1 MYEVSEAFHRQ
12 YADMYDKFV
21 RIYFKDGSVR
31 TGLFNDEFYDDS
43 SILVSCEVIK
53 ITDIDRMELLDKQ
66 IVKETIGVGVNE
78 KAVLRFYQTALSF
91 TSISIFPW

>member
-1 MYEVSEAFHRQ
+1 MSETTVISPAIFIADSSIVSYNGLNKSEFGGVLMYEVSEAFHRQ

-21 RIYFKDGSVR
+21 RIHFKDGSVR

-53 ITDIDRMELLDKQ
+53 ITDIDRMELLDK
-66 IVKETIGVGVNE
+66 
-78 KAVLRFYQTALSF
+78 
-91 TSISIFPW
+91 

>member
-43 SILVSCEVIK
+43 SICQTLAGRFFSGSAHICIMRFFK
-53 ITDIDRMELLDKQ
+53 H
-66 IVKETIGVGVNE
+66 VN
-78 KAVLRFYQTALSF
+78 KAL
-91 TSISIFPW
+91 PKK

>member
-1 MYEVSEAFHRQ
+1 MNSFQCRIWLYTFWGVCYDVANKLELGGVFMYEVSEAFHRQ

-21 RIYFKDGSVR
+21 RIHFKDGSVR

-53 ITDIDRMELLDKQ
+53 ITDIDRMELLDK
-66 IVKETIGVGVNE
+66 
-78 KAVLRFYQTALSF
+78 
-91 TSISIFPW
+91 

>member
-21 RIYFKDGSVR
+21 RIHFKDGSVR

-43 SILVSCEVIK
+43 SIC
-53 ITDIDRMELLDKQ
+53 LL
-66 IVKETIGVGVNE
+66 
-78 KAVLRFYQTALSF
+78 Y
-91 TSISIFPW
+91 TSPSPRD

>member
-21 RIYFKDGSVR
+21 RIHFKDGSVR

-53 ITDIDRMELLDKQ
+53 ITDIDRMELRPPDLRKRQMSRFDKRPS
-66 IVKETIGVGVNE
+66 GVSTTRRARRG
-78 KAVLRFYQTALSF
+78 
-91 TSISIFPW
+91 